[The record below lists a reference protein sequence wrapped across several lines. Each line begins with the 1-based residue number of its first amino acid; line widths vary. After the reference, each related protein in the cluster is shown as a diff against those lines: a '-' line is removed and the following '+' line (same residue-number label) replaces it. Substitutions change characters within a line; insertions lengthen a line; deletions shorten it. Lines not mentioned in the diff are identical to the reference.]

1 MKRFNGKVVVVT
13 GGASGI
19 GAATA
24 EAFLSEGA
32 RVAVLDRAFD
42 ATLQRA
48 TDTLWEVACDVS
60 QEGDVEAAFDN
71 IMERWGAVD
80 VVVHAAATLG
90 ASAPFHKVSLATW
103 QKYVDTNLT
112 GSFLV
117 SRAAANRMIA
127 CGIEGRIILVG
138 SVNSFAAE
146 REAAPY
152 AATKGGIRLLARA
165 AAVDVARFGIT
176 VNMVAPGPITTPA
189 TAANFESDE
198 TKGIFA
204 RVLPAGGPG
213 QPQDVAAAILFLA
226 TKESRFITG
235 TDLVVDGGM
244 FAQILN

>member
-1 MKRFNGKVVVVT
+1 MKRFDGKVVVVT

-19 GAATA
+19 GAATVD
-24 EAFLSEGA
+24 AFLAEGA
-32 RVAVLDRAFD
+32 RVAVLDRAFKSARQKAVD
-42 ATLQRA
+42 APV
-48 TDTLWEVACDVS
+48 DVVCDVS
-60 QEGDVEAAFDN
+60 QEGEVEAAFDGIVN
-71 IMERWGAVD
+71 RWGAVD
-80 VVVHAAATLG
+80 VVVHGAATLG
-90 ASAPFHKVSLATW
+90 ASAPFHEVSLATW
-103 QKYVDTNLT
+103 REYIDTNLT

-127 CGIEGRIILVG
+127 GGIEGRIILVG

-152 AATKGGIRLLARA
+152 AVSKGGVRLLTRA
-165 AAVDVARFGIT
+165 AAVDLARFGIT

-189 TAANFESDE
+189 TAGNFESE
-198 TKGIFA
+198 ATKALFS

-235 TDLVVDGGM
+235 TDIVVDGGM
-244 FAQILN
+244 FAQILS